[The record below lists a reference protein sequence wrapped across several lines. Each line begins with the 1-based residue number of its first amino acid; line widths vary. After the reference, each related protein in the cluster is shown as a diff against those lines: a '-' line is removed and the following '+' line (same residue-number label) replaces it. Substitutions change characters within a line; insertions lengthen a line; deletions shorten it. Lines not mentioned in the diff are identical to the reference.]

1 MHGIPVRPRSLA
13 PISRRVVQRQNRP
26 LITVKLPVR
35 LGPRLPVLKR
45 CGAEAARLAHN
56 QKAMGSSPITAT
68 NCRDSKG
75 SPCAP
80 LKPATSGCDPWSRH
94 QLRVSSKGRASVFQT
109 DDASVRV
116 RLPAPVSLAAS
127 NQGECAALLRRNE
140 LGSIPRLPA
149 IYRRV
154 LVNDADSKPAK
165 ESSILLRRCQ
175 STARARGVSQVDRAR
190 SCNLRERGSIPR
202 PHSRNRTMVA

>member
-1 MHGIPVRPRSLA
+1 MHGTPVRPRSLA

-35 LGPRLPVLKR
+35 LGPRLPIFKR

-56 QKAMGSSPITAT
+56 QKAMGSIPITAT
-68 NCRDSKG
+68 IRRDSKG

-94 QLRVSSKGRASVFQT
+94 QLRVSSKGRTSVLQT
-109 DDASVRV
+109 DDASVRI
-116 RLPAPVSLAAS
+116 RLPAPILLAAS

-149 IYRRV
+149 ILPACSGERRG
-154 LVNDADSKPAK
+154 LQTREGEFDSAPPVPVTR
-165 ESSILLRRCQ
+165 IC
-175 STARARGVSQVDRAR
+175 GVSQVGRAR

-202 PHSRNRTMVA
+202 PHSMETRW

>member
-1 MHGIPVRPRSLA
+1 
-13 PISRRVVQRQNRP
+13 
-26 LITVKLPVR
+26 
-35 LGPRLPVLKR
+35 
-45 CGAEAARLAHN
+45 
-56 QKAMGSSPITAT
+56 MGSSPITAT
-68 NCRDSKG
+68 IRRDSKG

-94 QLRVSSKGRASVFQT
+94 QSRVSSKGRASVFQT

-116 RLPAPVSLAAS
+116 RLPAPILLAAS

-149 IYRRV
+149 NYRRV
-154 LVNDADSKPAK
+154 LANNADSKPAK

-175 STARARGVSQVDRAR
+175 QDACGVSQVGQAR

-202 PHSRNRTMVA
+202 PYSMAVFVQWLGRRSVTASTSVQFRYIAPRPVSSSGRTVAL